1 MVALLIAIIGGALL
15 FNRPAQAVQG
25 EVITQPANSAG
36 DAPFSPSVAKPSAT
50 PSAAAS
56 PPPSSGNL
64 TSVNGAVPGLYG
76 GTKNDSSCDREKL
89 IDFLKNNPDK
99 AAAWAS
105 VEGIAVGDIPDYVH
119 SLTPVVLR
127 YDTRVTNHGYNSGFA
142 TPYQAVL
149 QAGTAVLVDRFGV
162 PRARCYCGNPLLPP
176 QPQTSPHYTG
186 DTWPGFS
193 PTTIVVVV
201 PPGTPVTILT
211 LADPNGTAIGIV
223 VGSNT
228 PSDVNP
234 PTGPPPSPAASPGV
248 KVNPLSGT
256 YKLQAGT
263 GKGSNIGAWQAAGIA
278 PDGCAANTPP
288 SSLYSYELLISPGHI
303 EVNFLNA
310 KASGPIADDGSFS
323 VPLVYTPP
331 IGWDTTMKGKVDSV
345 GGVTGS
351 FDELYPPPA
360 SWGCSYPFGGGR
372 VK

>member
-1 MVALLIAIIGGALL
+1 A
-15 FNRPAQAVQG
+15 
-25 EVITQPANSAG
+25 
-36 DAPFSPSVAKPSAT
+36 SAT

-64 TSVNGAVPGLYG
+64 TSVNGAAPGLYG

-99 AAAWAS
+99 AAAWAG
-105 VEGIAVGDIPDYVH
+105 VEGIAVSDIPDYIH

-193 PTTIVVVV
+193 STTIIVVV

-211 LADPNGTAIGIV
+211 LADPNGTAIGIL
-223 VGSNT
+223 VGANN
-228 PSDVNP
+228 PSDVTP
-234 PTGPPPSPAASPGV
+234 PTGAPPSPAASPGV
-248 KVNPLSGT
+248 KVNPLTGN
-256 YKLQAGT
+256 YGLQPGGGAT
-263 GKGSNIGAWQAAGIA
+263 NLGAWQQLNIPA
-278 PDGCAANTPP
+278 DGCAGQASGQAALYRYDLIITP
-288 SSLYSYELLISPGHI
+288 GQI
-303 EVNFLNA
+303 EVDFLNA
-310 KASGPIADDGSFS
+310 TAKGPIADDGSFS
-323 VPLVYTPP
+323 VPLVFNMPNP
-331 IGWDTTMKGKVDSV
+331 WDETMKGKVDSN
-345 GGVTGS
+345 GNVTGS
-351 FDELYPPPA
+351 FDELSQSEPKY
-360 SWGCSYPFGGGR
+360 GCSFPFNGKKR
-372 VK
+372 S